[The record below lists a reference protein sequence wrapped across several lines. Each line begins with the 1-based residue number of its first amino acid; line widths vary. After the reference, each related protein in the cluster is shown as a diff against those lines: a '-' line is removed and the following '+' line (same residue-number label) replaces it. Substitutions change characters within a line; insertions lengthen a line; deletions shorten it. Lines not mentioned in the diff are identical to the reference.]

1 MSHNTRP
8 LLKLQLD
15 QSSLGSILQNINNTL
30 DQHYQMIL
38 DLQNR
43 INVIPTRTE
52 LHTFKSQMLKDLDE
66 KGEKLN
72 ERMNKFEEKVQ
83 KHLHDLDD
91 SFSQSLLENTNML
104 NISIR
109 RKFDEMTKQIPG
121 LSIDDTKFDKEKMD
135 LLEQRI
141 VTAEANA
148 ELNRDFIQ
156 QIASSIGRFNNSK
169 IELDNK
175 LYDSLKPPIV
185 SVNDNIK
192 ALQIEIQALK
202 DQMNAQSQLIERKS
216 IPELANYVQTAK
228 QENAS
233 VDFDITAI
241 RPYPSMV
248 AHWRDVPE
256 LPQIHPFLSI
266 GEVVDY
272 VYRIVPKLQAHLN
285 AMQSHMVDEAAEV
298 ANKVDK
304 PLIEKMF
311 EKFQGMIYSISKR
324 ISELKDGY
332 DKTASRDE
340 INSIVEELLKVMTK
354 DSQTSVGQLKCM
366 ACGREIPLVTGSM
379 TEEEADNSLGPATS
393 QTVFHV
399 KSAKVGVRYG
409 DTSHFDSEII
419 EAPLSIRPA
428 KVSKLANK
436 PK

>member
-1 MSHNTRP
+1 MSHNPRP

-72 ERMNKFEEKVQ
+72 ERMNKFEENVQ

-121 LSIDDTKFDKEKMD
+121 LNNDDTKLDKEKMN

-192 ALQIEIQALK
+192 SLQIEIQALK
-202 DQMNAQSQLIERKS
+202 DQINAQSQLIERKS
-216 IPELANYVQTAK
+216 IPELANYVQTEK
-228 QENAS
+228 QENTS
-233 VDFDITAI
+233 VGFDITAI
-241 RPYPSMV
+241 RPYPS
-248 AHWRDVPE
+248 
-256 LPQIHPFLSI
+256 I
-266 GEVVDY
+266 DY
-272 VYRIVPKLQAHLN
+272 
-285 AMQSHMVDEAAEV
+285 
-298 ANKVDK
+298 
-304 PLIEKMF
+304 
-311 EKFQGMIYSISKR
+311 
-324 ISELKDGY
+324 
-332 DKTASRDE
+332 
-340 INSIVEELLKVMTK
+340 
-354 DSQTSVGQLKCM
+354 
-366 ACGREIPLVTGSM
+366 
-379 TEEEADNSLGPATS
+379 PA
-393 QTVFHV
+393 
-399 KSAKVGVRYG
+399 
-409 DTSHFDSEII
+409 
-419 EAPLSIRPA
+419 
-428 KVSKLANK
+428 
-436 PK
+436 